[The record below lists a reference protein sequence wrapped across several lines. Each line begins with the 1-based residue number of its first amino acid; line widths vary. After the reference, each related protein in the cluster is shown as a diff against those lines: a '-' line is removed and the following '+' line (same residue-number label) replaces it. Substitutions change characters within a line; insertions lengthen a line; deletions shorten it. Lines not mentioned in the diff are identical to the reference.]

1 MNMDLHALQDNRRS
15 EYQFGEITEEIIGG
29 AFEVIHELGTDEIM
43 SEKAIAPEHQAQIIN

>member
-1 MNMDLHALQDNRRS
+1 MDLQDNRRS